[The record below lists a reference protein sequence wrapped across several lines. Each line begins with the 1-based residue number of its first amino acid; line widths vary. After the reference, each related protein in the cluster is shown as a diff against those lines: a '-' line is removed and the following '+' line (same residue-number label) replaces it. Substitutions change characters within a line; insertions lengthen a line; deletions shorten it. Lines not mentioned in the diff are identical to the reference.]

1 VISDKGS
8 VEDGKVTRRRSTGI
22 VEQVDGGVAEL
33 VADDGRPGRWT
44 LLLDGTPQSALDL
57 EDPRRLDF
65 EYMRRIASVIDAMA
79 PLGRPLSALH
89 LGGGALTL
97 PRYVAVTRPGSAQRV
112 VELDA
117 ALIDFVRRHLPL
129 PRGADIRVRP
139 MDARAAVQATAPGRF
154 DLVVADVYGGARVP
168 AHLASLEFLTAAAR
182 LLRAGGLYVAN
193 LADGSGLAFARGQ
206 VATLRQVFP
215 GGEVVLLAEPAVL
228 RGRRFGNVILVAA
241 AEAGR
246 IPHAPLARAGAGDA
260 FPARLV
266 AGADLD
272 DLVAGARVVTDATAV
287 PSPAPPAD
295 LF

>member
-1 VISDKGS
+1 V
-8 VEDGKVTRRRSTGI
+8 
-22 VEQVDGGVAEL
+22 
-33 VADDGRPGRWT
+33 
-44 LLLDGTPQSALDL
+44 
-57 EDPRRLDF
+57 
-65 EYMRRIASVIDAMA
+65 
-79 PLGRPLSALH
+79 LH

-97 PRYVAVTRPGSAQRV
+97 PRYVAATRPGSVQRV

-139 MDARAAVQATAPGRF
+139 MDARAAVEATAPARF
-154 DLVVADVYGGARVP
+154 DLVIADVYRGARVP
-168 AHLASLEFLTAAAR
+168 AHLASVEYLAAAAR

-206 VATLRQVFP
+206 VATLQSIFA
-215 GGEVVLLAEPAVL
+215 EVVLLAEPSVL

-241 AEAGR
+241 AETGR
-246 IPHAPLARAGAGDA
+246 IPVSALARAAAADA

-266 AGADLD
+266 MGEDLD
-272 DLVAGARVVTDATAV
+272 DLVAGARVVTDALAT
-287 PSPAPPAD
+287 PSPAPPAN